1 MLFSSIVLVVATLT
15 DSHTPLP
22 QWVAPQPDGTKPLG
36 GFTQLPNVTTQQL
49 VHGDSVIGGYN
60 HAAMLDY
67 HNNQFVVMWKNA
79 PQDEDEPGQ
88 RILYTQ
94 SVDGPTARFNGRLF
108 AAASPWPSPH
118 GAQFCL
124 WPEPVDPRDSGPP
137 GQSQPTGILMMR
149 EILPGIG
156 NLGQLFWTSD
166 HPPSQYAAAAAA
178 HNVTT
183 LKLMDSETRNDLAVL
198 SSKMES
204 VPCAPVGSET
214 LKCEACAGGCQK
226 YADIST
232 KLDLSNERTH
242 YVHPTTKADLLLYRS
257 HSHALF
263 ASVREAGS
271 DKWSKPLL

>member
-1 MLFSSIVLVVATLT
+1 
-15 DSHTPLP
+15 
-22 QWVAPQPDGTKPLG
+22 
-36 GFTQLPNVTTQQL
+36 
-49 VHGDSVIGGYN
+49 
-60 HAAMLDY
+60 
-67 HNNQFVVMWKNA
+67 
-79 PQDEDEPGQ
+79 
-88 RILYTQ
+88 
-94 SVDGPTARFNGRLF
+94 
-108 AAASPWPSPH
+108 
-118 GAQFCL
+118 
-124 WPEPVDPRDSGPP
+124 
-137 GQSQPTGILMMR
+137 MMR

-232 KLDLSNERTH
+232 KLDISNERTH

-271 DKWSKPLL
+271 DKWSKPLLVSVSMRERTEEEGELACCFFKKIVYYGNGLPFFFFFLFFALTLSAGHHNGGLLNMTCRDHEHARTRATRLLFLTTTRTSTLACCQMVQAFI